1 MSPSCWLGF
10 DRGLQPLPLEQE
22 RDGVAMELEMIFTHT
37 ALMGHICGQ
46 VKISFL
52 HLFQHIDIPLSSS
65 ITLYSHQVE
74 YYVRFPHQIH
84 TFLRLEMWWAA
95 VWIWAFLASP
105 FGSMDIPF
113 KACSRTSIW
122 MASFSLWSASQLG
135 SSKSQAFNFNTLMLN
150 LNLQFCLEF
159 ISSPH

>member
-1 MSPSCWLGF
+1 MWSHSWLLRHVTF
-10 DRGLQPLPLEQE
+10 VLAGLWPRVTALTPEEE
-22 RDGVAMELEMIFTHT
+22 RDGEAMELEMIFTHT
-37 ALMGHICGQ
+37 ALMGYICGQ
-46 VKISFL
+46 VRITFL

-65 ITLYSHQVE
+65 ITLCSHQVE
-74 YYVRFPHQIH
+74 YYVRFPHQIQ

-113 KACSRTSIW
+113 KACSRTSTW

-135 SSKSQAFNFNTLMLN
+135 SSKSQAFNFSTY
-150 LNLQFCLEF
+150 
-159 ISSPH
+159 